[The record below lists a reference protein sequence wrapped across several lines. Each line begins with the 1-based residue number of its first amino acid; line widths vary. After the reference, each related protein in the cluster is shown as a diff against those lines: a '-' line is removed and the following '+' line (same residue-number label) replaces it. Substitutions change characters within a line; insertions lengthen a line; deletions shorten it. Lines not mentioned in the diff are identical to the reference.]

1 MTMAR
6 STFIHLL
13 SGGLSLSLALSPLPA
28 FAAPPAE
35 EAAAEAP
42 ATDPVMDEARRL
54 FDAGVA
60 RYTAADYE
68 QAVSLWL
75 EAYALV
81 PPSFD
86 NRFIK
91 AELIYNVARAQQK
104 WFEIDEDVTHLRQSR
119 DTLARYLDEIDELY
133 GEQAALEREKI
144 EEQIA
149 EIETSIA
156 EWEEEQRRRE
166 AELAERMRPK
176 FDFEADAR
184 EEKRNKSMIVA
195 GAALTTLGVGG
206 GAMFAT
212 GLILVG
218 SAELQSNELPL
229 AEDQLERER
238 VVNRGLA
245 GTALVVTGALSGVVF
260 SSAGLPL
267 LGVGGSSERKR
278 KQRRREA
285 GVDVDVAAIA
295 PTWLPG
301 GAGLSISGSF

>member
-6 STFIHLL
+6 STLTPLL
-13 SGGLSLSLALSPLPA
+13 SAGLSLSLALAPLPA
-28 FAAPPAE
+28 FAAPAE
-35 EAAAEAP
+35 EASADAP
-42 ATDPVMDEARRL
+42 APADPVMDEARRL

-60 RYTAADYE
+60 RYTAADYGE
-68 QAVSLWL
+68 AVSLWL

-81 PPSFD
+81 PPTFD

-149 EIETSIA
+149 DIEASIA

-218 SAELQSNELPL
+218 SAELQSGELPL
-229 AEDQLERER
+229 AEDQLDRER
-238 VVNRGLA
+238 VINRGLA
-245 GTALVVTGALSGVVF
+245 GTALVVTGTLSGIVF
-260 SSAGLPL
+260 LSAGLPL

-285 GVDVDVAAIA
+285 GVDVDVASIT
-295 PTWLPG
+295 PTLLPS
-301 GAGLSISGSF
+301 GAGLSISGRF